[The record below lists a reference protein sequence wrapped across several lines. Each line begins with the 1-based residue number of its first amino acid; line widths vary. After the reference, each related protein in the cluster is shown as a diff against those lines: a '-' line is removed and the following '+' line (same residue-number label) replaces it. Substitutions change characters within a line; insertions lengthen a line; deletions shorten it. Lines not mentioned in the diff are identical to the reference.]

1 MNIGSSAKPK
11 YICDK
16 CKNEI
21 PYTYRK
27 GIEVHKY
34 AKWTNS
40 CYTKDFDLCE
50 SCEKKFREWLD
61 RIELPTARDLINKF
75 PIYKED

>member
-1 MNIGSSAKPK
+1 MNIGDNAKPK

-16 CKNEI
+16 CKTEI

-27 GIEVHKY
+27 GFEVHKY

-40 CYTKDFDLCE
+40 CYTKHFDLCKN
-50 SCEKKFREWLD
+50 CENKLREWLNTKK
-61 RIELPTARDLINKF
+61 IPTINDLINKF
-75 PIYKED
+75 EIYKEE